1 MSTNNISR
9 PVANSAPRPSI
20 VQLVIKEKTE
30 LYAAYI
36 PLFSEGGIF
45 ITTSRD
51 HTLGDDVYLLLT
63 LPGDT
68 QRYPVTGKVAWITP
82 AHAAGNKTQ
91 GIGVRFPSDEKSRIL
106 KTKIEEI
113 LGAQLASN
121 RPTQTI

>member
-9 PVANSAPRPSI
+9 PVANSVPRPSI
-20 VQLVIKEKTE
+20 VQLVIKEKAE

-51 HTLGDDVYLLLT
+51 HMLGDDVYLLLT
-63 LPGDT
+63 LPDDT

-91 GIGVRFPSDEKSRIL
+91 GIGVRFPSEEKSRLL
-106 KTKIEEI
+106 KAKIEEI
-113 LGAQLASN
+113 LGTQLASN